1 METFRTL
8 LAKAALGNGISSTA
22 YDTAWVAKLGQLD
35 DELSDL
41 ALNWLCERQ
50 LPDGS
55 WGAEFP
61 FCYEDRLLSTLAAMI
76 SLTSNKH
83 RRRRAAQV
91 EKGLLALKNL
101 TSGAF
106 EGPQLDIK
114 DATVGFELIAP
125 TLMAEA
131 ARLGLAICH
140 EESILGELVGVRE
153 QKLRKLGGSKIN
165 KHITAAFSVELA
177 GQDGVGMLDV
187 DNLQET
193 NGSVKY
199 SPSASA
205 YFALHVKPGDKRAL
219 AYISSIIQAGDGGA
233 PAFYQAE
240 IFEIVWS
247 LWNLSR
253 TDIDLSDPE
262 IVRTYL
268 PILTMS
274 NNIGS
279 VVEVWGGQEIPPWK
293 IVTPQVWP
301 TMFCRSLDGR
311 RISEPYYNSKT
322 PIGSVPT
329 FTKSAPRYRRTSTCS
344 VR

>member
-153 QKLRKLGGSKIN
+153 QKLKTRRKQN
-165 KHITAAFSVELA
+165 
-177 GQDGVGMLDV
+177 Q
-187 DNLQET
+187 
-193 NGSVKY
+193 
-199 SPSASA
+199 
-205 YFALHVKPGDKRAL
+205 
-219 AYISSIIQAGDGGA
+219 
-233 PAFYQAE
+233 
-240 IFEIVWS
+240 
-247 LWNLSR
+247 
-253 TDIDLSDPE
+253 
-262 IVRTYL
+262 
-268 PILTMS
+268 
-274 NNIGS
+274 
-279 VVEVWGGQEIPPWK
+279 
-293 IVTPQVWP
+293 
-301 TMFCRSLDGR
+301 
-311 RISEPYYNSKT
+311 
-322 PIGSVPT
+322 
-329 FTKSAPRYRRTSTCS
+329 
-344 VR
+344 